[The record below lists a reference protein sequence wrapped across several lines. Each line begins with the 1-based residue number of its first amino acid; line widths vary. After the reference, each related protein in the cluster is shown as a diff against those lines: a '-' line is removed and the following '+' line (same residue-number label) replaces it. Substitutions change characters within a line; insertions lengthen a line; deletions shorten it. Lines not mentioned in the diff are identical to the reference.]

1 MLRQFTATAYV
12 IADDHVL
19 LISHPKYG
27 KWNPPGG
34 HVEVNETPCEAAIRE
49 VLEETGVQ
57 VELIKLENIW
67 CDYPNARSL
76 IRPYMVLLEEI
87 PPRGEQPAH
96 QHIDMIYLAMPLS
109 KERLPI
115 PSDRMQARWF
125 SRAEVEALS
134 ASGDI
139 FPDVRDTLL
148 QLLPHPLT

>member
-12 IADDHVL
+12 ISDGHVL
-19 LISHPKYG
+19 LISHPKYR

-34 HVEVNETPCEAAIRE
+34 HVEANETPCEAVIRE
-49 VLEETGVQ
+49 VSEETGVE
-57 VELIKLENIW
+57 VELLKLENIW

-76 IRPYMVLLEEI
+76 IRPYMMLLEEI
-87 PPRGEQPAH
+87 PARAEQPAH
-96 QHIDMIYLAMPLS
+96 QHIDMIYLAMPVS

-115 PSDRMQARWF
+115 PTHQQARWF
-125 SRAEVEALS
+125 SRAEVDVLS

-148 QLLPHPLT
+148 KLLPYSFT